1 MTLIVEDGTVVADAN
16 SFNTVAQF
24 KTFATNNG
32 ATAAAE
38 ADDDQVE
45 VALIKAAQYM
55 QQKFR
60 LMWRGS
66 IIEATQSLSWPR
78 RGVPVTDF
86 FDPFYTNINVP
97 RSFQDTYYIPENTVP
112 PEVLECQNLLALE
125 TIDSSGQ
132 SSGSLQASYGRQTKR
147 EKVGSLEVE
156 YIAGGEDGGNLKQT
170 QTYWTAMKIVEP
182 FLRPSTPQTGTILRS

>member
-16 SFNTVAQF
+16 SFNTVTQF
-24 KTFATNNG
+24 KTFATERG
-32 ATAAAE
+32 ETVAAE

-60 LMWRGS
+60 LMWQGS

-78 RGVPVTDF
+78 RGVPVPDF

-125 TIDSSGQ
+125 TMDSSGL
-132 SSGSLQASYGRQTKR
+132 SSGQLQASYGRMTKK
-147 EKVGSLEVE
+147 EKAGSLEVE
-156 YIAGGEDGGNLKQT
+156 YMTGEEGGNTKQT
-170 QTYWTAMKIVEP
+170 QTYWDAMKIVEP

>member
-1 MTLIVEDGTVVADAN
+1 MTLNVENGTVIENAD

-24 KTFATNNG
+24 KTFATERG
-32 ATAAAE
+32 ETAAAE

-45 VALIKAAQYM
+45 VALRKGAQYM

-60 LMWRGS
+60 LAWRGS
-66 IIEATQSLSWPR
+66 IVEATQSLSWPR

-97 RSFQDTYYIPENTVP
+97 RSFQDTYYIPENEVP
-112 PEVLECQNLLALE
+112 AEVLECQNLLALE
-125 TIDSSGQ
+125 TMDGSGQ
-132 SSGSLQASYGRQTKR
+132 SSGQLQASYGRMTRK

-156 YIAGGEDGGNLKQT
+156 YMTGEEGGNTKQT
-170 QTYWTAMKIVEP
+170 QTYWDAMKIVEP
-182 FLRPSTPQTGTILRS
+182 FLRPSTPHTGVVLRS